1 MINNNT
7 PYFPLPLQF
16 MSEKIGGVEGTKL
29 NEEFMEME
37 RKTDLTAELVEELIT
52 KTKEYLQPN
61 PATRS
66 KMMLNAKVAQNA
78 RTRNYAQPEGMLG
91 ETILRIA
98 HRFGED
104 SPYVRS
110 LMETGESFKQ
120 MAEIKYA
127 LEDDVRQD
135 FLDPLTQLQ
144 TKDLREVLFH
154 RKKLQGRRLD
164 FDCKK
169 RRRANGANIV
179 DDEMKIAEEK
189 FEESFNAASQGMH
202 NLLQNDVEQISQ
214 LVALVE
220 ALRDYY
226 KSCGSILEGLADKLS
241 ALRDESA
248 GRQHSQYVP
257 KKLKELNIG
266 AVTELDDTVA
276 NQVDQAKSGDQVSE
290 KADQTSNVSGKEDE
304 TRKWG
309 QCVALYDFQAENAGE
324 LGFKEGQTLK
334 LFDQI
339 DENWY
344 EGALEGPDGEV
355 SGIFPTNY
363 VRVTQPIPNQKSTSA
378 NGN

>member
-1 MINNNT
+1 
-7 PYFPLPLQF
+7 

-29 NEEFMEME
+29 DEEFMEME

-66 KMMLNAKVAQNA
+66 KMLLNAKVAQNS

-98 HRFGED
+98 HIFGED

-135 FLDPLTQLQ
+135 FIEPLTLLQ

-179 DDEMKIAEEK
+179 DEEMKIAEEK
-189 FEESFNAASQGMH
+189 FEESFNLASQGMH

-226 KSCGSILEGLADKLS
+226 KSCGSILEGLADKLGT
-241 ALRDESA
+241 LRDESA

-257 KKLKELNIG
+257 KKLRELNIG
-266 AVTELDDTVA
+266 TSTDPVEVTA
-276 NQVDQAKSGDQVSE
+276 PSNHVDKQE
-290 KADQTSNVSGKEDE
+290 KGG
-304 TRKWG
+304 RKCG
-309 QCVALYDFQAENAGE
+309 YCVALYDFQAENAGE

-344 EGALEGPDGEV
+344 EGGIDGPDGEQT
-355 SGIFPTNY
+355 GIFPTNY
-363 VRVTQPIPNQKSTSA
+363 VRITQPVPPVSEPGTDSEAAKTEPKDEK
-378 NGN
+378 

>member
-1 MINNNT
+1 MA
-7 PYFPLPLQF
+7 FLPGLKKQLNKANQF

-66 KMMLNAKVAQNA
+66 KMMLNAKVAQNT

-98 HRFGED
+98 HRFSED

-135 FLDPLTQLQ
+135 FIEPLTQLQ
-144 TKDLREVLFH
+144 SKELREVMFH

-169 RRRANGANIV
+169 RRKANGANIV
-179 DDEMKIAEEK
+179 DEEMKIAEEK
-189 FEESFNAASQGMH
+189 FEESFNLASQGMH

-220 ALRDYY
+220 ALRDFY
-226 KSCGSILEGLADKLS
+226 KQCGSVLEGLSDKLS

-248 GRQHSQYVP
+248 GRQHSQYIP
-257 KKLKELNIG
+257 KKLNELNLNQGIES
-266 AVTELDDTVA
+266 TE
-276 NQVDQAKSGDQVSE
+276 S
-290 KADQTSNVSGKEDE
+290 TSA
-304 TRKWG
+304 TRKCG
-309 QCVALYDFQAENAGE
+309 YCVALYDFQAENAGE

-339 DENWY
+339 DDNWY
-344 EGALEGPDGEV
+344 EGGFDSPDGDQT
-355 SGIFPTNY
+355 GIFPTSY
-363 VRVTQPIPNQKSTSA
+363 VRVTEPIPAQGEVAA
-378 NGN
+378 NGG

>member
-1 MINNNT
+1 
-7 PYFPLPLQF
+7 

-66 KMMLNAKVAQNA
+66 KMMLNAKVAQNT
-78 RTRNYAQPEGMLG
+78 RTRNYAQPEGLLG

-98 HRFGED
+98 HKFGED

-135 FLDPLTQLQ
+135 FIEPLTQLQ
-144 TKDLREVLFH
+144 TKDLRELLFH

-189 FEESFNAASQGMH
+189 FEESFNLASQGMH

-220 ALRDYY
+220 ALRDFY
-226 KSCGSILEGLADKLS
+226 KSCGSILEGLADKLG

-257 KKLKELNIG
+257 KKLKELNLGQSSQGETTSTNHIEG
-266 AVTELDDTVA
+266 SESSENVEKTINSG
-276 NQVDQAKSGDQVSE
+276 NQLSSE
-290 KADQTSNVSGKEDE
+290 
-304 TRKWG
+304 RKCG

-324 LGFKEGQTLK
+324 LGFKEGQVLK

-344 EGALEGPDGEV
+344 EGALEGPDGEQ

-363 VRVTQPIPNQKSTSA
+363 VRVTQPIVSQKSS
-378 NGN
+378 NGS

>member
-1 MINNNT
+1 
-7 PYFPLPLQF
+7 

-66 KMMLNAKVAQNA
+66 KMMLNAKVAQNT

-135 FLDPLTQLQ
+135 FIDPLTLLQ
-144 TKDLREVLFH
+144 TKDLREVMFH

-179 DDEMKIAEEK
+179 DEEMKIAEEK
-189 FEESFNAASQGMH
+189 FEESFNLASQGMH

-220 ALRDYY
+220 ALRDFY
-226 KSCGSILEGLADKLS
+226 KSCGSILEGLSDKLG

-248 GRQHSQYVP
+248 GRQHSQYIP
-257 KKLKELNIG
+257 KKLNELNLYEG
-266 AVTELDDTVA
+266 TEATEAVPSNHVGKSNDFLFSSLEQTVILFSLT
-276 NQVDQAKSGDQVSE
+276 NNFYSSSQLTLSSKSFFSKGN
-290 KADQTSNVSGKEDE
+290 TS
-304 TRKWG
+304 
-309 QCVALYDFQAENAGE
+309 AENP
-324 LGFKEGQTLK
+324 
-334 LFDQI
+334 DQSS
-339 DENWY
+339 D
-344 EGALEGPDGEV
+344 D
-355 SGIFPTNY
+355 SGTIIYQNILLLQISFSSSHTNLL
-363 VRVTQPIPNQKSTSA
+363 VQFLTI
-378 NGN
+378 

>member
-1 MINNNT
+1 MA
-7 PYFPLPLQF
+7 FLPGLKKQLNKANQF

-29 NEEFMEME
+29 NEEFMDME

-66 KMMLNAKVAQNA
+66 KMMLNAKVAQNT

-135 FLDPLTQLQ
+135 FIEPLTQLQ
-144 TKDLREVLFH
+144 SKELREVMFH

-169 RRRANGANIV
+169 RRKANGANII
-179 DDEMKIAEEK
+179 DEEMKIAEEK
-189 FEESFNAASQGMH
+189 FEESFNLASQGMH

-220 ALRDYY
+220 ALRDFY
-226 KSCGSILEGLADKLS
+226 KSCGSILEGLSDKLG

-248 GRQHSQYVP
+248 GRQHSQYIP
-257 KKLKELNIG
+257 KKLNELNLNQSIDG
-266 AVTELDDTVA
+266 TESAPVET
-276 NQVDQAKSGDQVSE
+276 NETKSNDGS
-290 KADQTSNVSGKEDE
+290 
-304 TRKWG
+304 RKCG
-309 QCVALYDFQAENAGE
+309 YCVALYDFQAENAGE
-324 LGFKEGQTLK
+324 IGFKEGQTLK
-334 LFDQI
+334 LYDQI

-344 EGALEGPDGEV
+344 EGGYDGPDGEQT
-355 SGIFPTNY
+355 GIFPTNY
-363 VRVTQPIPNQKSTSA
+363 VRVTEPIPTQAEVAA
-378 NGN
+378 NGG

>member
-1 MINNNT
+1 
-7 PYFPLPLQF
+7 

-66 KMMLNAKVAQNA
+66 KMMLNAKVAQNT

-135 FLDPLTQLQ
+135 FIDPLTLLQ
-144 TKDLREVLFH
+144 TKDLREVMFH

-169 RRRANGANIV
+169 RRKANGANIV
-179 DDEMKIAEEK
+179 DEEMKISEEK
-189 FEESFNAASQGMH
+189 FEESFNLASQGMH

-220 ALRDYY
+220 ALRDFY
-226 KSCGSILEGLADKLS
+226 KSCGSILEGLSDKLG

-248 GRQHSQYVP
+248 GRQHSQYIP
-257 KKLKELNIG
+257 KKLNELNLYQG
-266 AVTELDDTVA
+266 TEVTETVP
-276 NQVDQAKSGDQVSE
+276 
-290 KADQTSNVSGKEDE
+290 SNHVGK
-304 TRKWG
+304 
-309 QCVALYDFQAENAGE
+309 FN
-324 LGFKEGQTLK
+324 
-334 LFDQI
+334 
-339 DENWY
+339 
-344 EGALEGPDGEV
+344 
-355 SGIFPTNY
+355 
-363 VRVTQPIPNQKSTSA
+363 
-378 NGN
+378 

>member
-1 MINNNT
+1 
-7 PYFPLPLQF
+7 
-16 MSEKIGGVEGTKL
+16 MSERIGGVEGTKL
-29 NEEFMEME
+29 NEEYTEME

-66 KMMLNAKVAQNA
+66 KMMLSAKVAQNT

-135 FLDPLTQLQ
+135 FLDPLSLLQ
-144 TKDLREVLFH
+144 TKDLREVMFH

-179 DDEMKIAEEK
+179 DEEMKIAEEK
-189 FEESFNAASQGMH
+189 FEESFNLASQGMH

-220 ALRDYY
+220 ALRDFY
-226 KSCGSILEGLADKLS
+226 KSCGSILEGLSDKLG

-248 GRQHSQYVP
+248 GRQHSQYIP
-257 KKLKELNIG
+257 KKLNELNLYQGIE
-266 AVTELDDTVA
+266 AVETV
-276 NQVDQAKSGDQVSE
+276 S
-290 KADQTSNVSGKEDE
+290 SNHV
-304 TRKWG
+304 
-309 QCVALYDFQAENAGE
+309 GE
-324 LGFKEGQTLK
+324 FRVILSPLILVTPFLSLTINFHLSNHPK
-334 LFDQI
+334 L
-339 DENWY
+339 
-344 EGALEGPDGEV
+344 
-355 SGIFPTNY
+355 S
-363 VRVTQPIPNQKSTSA
+363 S
-378 NGN
+378 